1 MPRVREGGEPV
12 MKNVSKS
19 TIDVTFARGLVMSE
33 LGSTGA
39 TWRPALSMFTTIS
52 TAPPTSV
59 PTYVPAPMQAA
70 NQHPYAPATA
80 ALPTVKTTVPA
91 TIKQHLVKTDAGRDN
106 RTTEGPSSRRIPV

>member
-1 MPRVREGGEPV
+1 

-39 TWRPALSMFTTIS
+39 TWRPALSMLTTIS
-52 TAPPTSV
+52 TPV
-59 PTYVPAPMQAA
+59 PTPVPAPMQAA
-70 NQHPYAPATA
+70 NQHPYVAATA
-80 ALPTVKTTVPA
+80 ALPTVKTTVSA

>member
-1 MPRVREGGEPV
+1 

-39 TWRPALSMFTTIS
+39 TWRPALSMLTTIS
-52 TAPPTSV
+52 TP
-59 PTYVPAPMQAA
+59 VPAPMQAA
-70 NQHPYAPATA
+70 NQHPYVAATA